1 MQCEVKKTD
10 SYLFGIIIVAVIM
23 KASQYFYAAGFRG
36 VNIPPWVFVVGII
49 LGAVA
54 YLFEKMSGIS

>member
-1 MQCEVKKTD
+1 
-10 SYLFGIIIVAVIM
+10 M